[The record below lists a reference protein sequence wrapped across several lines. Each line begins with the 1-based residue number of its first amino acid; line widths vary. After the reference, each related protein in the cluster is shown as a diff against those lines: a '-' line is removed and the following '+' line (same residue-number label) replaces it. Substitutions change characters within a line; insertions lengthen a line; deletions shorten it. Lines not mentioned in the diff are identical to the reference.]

1 LEVKHGAKS
10 RRKWRKLY
18 LTVEAGSGMIVARIL
33 TDQDGDNPSQAA
45 PLLDQ
50 IARSEELV
58 RRAAVSITA

>member
-33 TDQDGDNPSQAA
+33 TEDGDNPSQAA

-58 RRAAVSITA
+58 RRAAVSIAA